1 MIDRRPAAAALIKKS
16 RRVGMTAFLG
26 WISGVR
32 LMLTIAIACKIQD
45 RSFRLCWQGES
56 ASTATRAFARVI
68 VASWHINRLQ
78 GGRDVDRAT
87 PSDAHT
93 QNDESGRVKAC
104 QNAGAKPSYRGQAG
118 NFLIVLSLTAFEPKR
133 SFGGFHSTCLS
144 WPNSVTSR
152 AAISRSST
160 SRRQA
165 SRGTNLAY
173 RELAARKVDIQLA
186 AGNEPALR
194 AARSADNCLHRARL
208 RSG

>member
-1 MIDRRPAAAALIKKS
+1 MIDRWEQMLHPPLIPIVLARAAAAGPAIPELMIDGRPAAAALIKKS

-26 WISGVR
+26 WISGVP

-104 QNAGAKPSYRGQAG
+104 QNAA
-118 NFLIVLSLTAFEPKR
+118 
-133 SFGGFHSTCLS
+133 
-144 WPNSVTSR
+144 
-152 AAISRSST
+152 RSSVIG
-160 SRRQA
+160 S
-165 SRGTNLAY
+165 
-173 RELAARKVDIQLA
+173 KVEIFC
-186 AGNEPALR
+186 
-194 AARSADNCLHRARL
+194 SV
-208 RSG
+208 